1 MIYLAPLQGFTDF
14 VYRKAY
20 SLVFSDVDA
29 YFVPYVSIKDDGI
42 PSKYVKEIV
51 PENNTLQKVIPQVLV
66 KTSEEILF
74 LAERLKEYGYH
85 EINLN
90 LGCPYPMVTKREKGS
105 GLLPHPEKLRI
116 ILTDYF
122 ENSGLKLSVKMRAG
136 LISSDEIEPIISVLN
151 EFPITEVIFHPRIA
165 KQLYSGEILDEV
177 FQLAV
182 DKLKHP
188 LIYNGDVFSV
198 SDFQKRQQQFPQIEN
213 WMLGRGILMNPFL
226 PSEIKGATFSGEER
240 REKLTEFHR
249 LMLDGYLNA
258 MDNEG
263 NALNKMQQFWI
274 YFSYNFPNQKKVI
287 KQIKK
292 SKNMRKYKDEAMK
305 VLRFS
310 DL

>member
-1 MIYLAPLQGFTDF
+1 
-14 VYRKAY
+14 
-20 SLVFSDVDA
+20 
-29 YFVPYVSIKDDGI
+29 
-42 PSKYVKEIV
+42 
-51 PENNTLQKVIPQVLV
+51 
-66 KTSEEILF
+66 
-74 LAERLKEYGYH
+74 
-85 EINLN
+85 
-90 LGCPYPMVTKREKGS
+90 MVTKREKGS

-116 ILTDYF
+116 VLTDFF

-136 LISSDEIEPIISVLN
+136 LVSSEEIEPIISVLN
-151 EFPITEVIFHPRIA
+151 EFPIAEVIFHPRIA

-182 DKLKHP
+182 DKLKPP
-188 LIYNGDVFSV
+188 LVYNGDVFSV
-198 SDFQKRQQQFPQIEN
+198 SNFQKRQQQFPQIEN

-274 YFSYNFPNQKKVI
+274 YFSFNFPNQRKVI